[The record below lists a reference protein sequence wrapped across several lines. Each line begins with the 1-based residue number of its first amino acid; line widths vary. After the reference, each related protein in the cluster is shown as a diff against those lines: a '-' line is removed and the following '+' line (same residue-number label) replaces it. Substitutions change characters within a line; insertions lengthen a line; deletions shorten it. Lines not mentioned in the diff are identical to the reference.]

1 MSDILIRRPGERW
14 AEPIHYSYDDEAEL
28 QELLASHPQLI
39 PGITPGAKTCRE
51 FQSEV
56 GPADII
62 VVEVNGAITLVEC
75 KLAKNPQIR
84 REIIGQLFDYAGR
97 LWQMSADQFDE
108 RWRSRN
114 RVSLFS
120 GDHFDD
126 PVFRETVSSN
136 LADGRFRL
144 VLAVDEINP
153 ALKRMVEYVNGI
165 TSAETSVIA
174 VEYVRYRHG
183 DVEVLTPRT
192 YGDELSQA
200 KVARQIS
207 TNSAWDHSD
216 YRDWLTS
223 NEPTTLG
230 IFDELSRAL
239 STIPMTF
246 RGGRGNTP
254 SGTFVY
260 TSSDGFEA
268 RPLQLSTI
276 RSAILELNFADWVAS
291 WKPSDDDRGL
301 VEELMKQWAGIPELN
316 GAMNQILSSDNTRRR
331 SIPLATLTPE
341 GIGRI
346 VLALRLIAG

>member
-14 AEPIHYSYDDEAEL
+14 TEPIHYSYDDEAEL

-39 PGITPGAKTCRE
+39 PGITPGAKACRE

-62 VVEVNGAITLVEC
+62 VVELSGAITLVEC
-75 KLAKNPQIR
+75 KLAKNPQVR

-114 RVSLFS
+114 RASLFS
-120 GDHFDD
+120 GEGFDD
-126 PVFRETVSSN
+126 PVFRETVSAN

-144 VLAVDEINP
+144 VLAVDGINP

-174 VEYVRYRHG
+174 VEYIRYRHG

-200 KVARQIS
+200 KVARQAS
-207 TNSAWDHSD
+207 VNRGWSQSD
-216 YRDWLTS
+216 YRDWLTA

-239 STIPMTF
+239 TTIPLTF
-246 RGGRGNTP
+246 RGGRGNSP

-260 TSSDGFEA
+260 DSSEGFEA

-276 RSAILELNFADWVAS
+276 RSAILELNFADWVTS

-301 VEELMKQWAGIPELN
+301 VEELMKQWSSIPELS
-316 GAMNQILSSDNTRRR
+316 GAMDQILSSDSTRRR

-346 VLALRLIAG
+346 VLALGLIAG